1 MIGRQPAPSGG
12 PHGTFRRSG
21 EHRSRNRPVTDG
33 ASIADRQ
40 ESANS
45 EKKTWKTQEDS
56 DRIGGPNDQAE
67 KRQEENPLSRG
78 PQTHL
83 RGRQAPLGCAEKG
96 DFLSCRIRFHFQ
108 CSSLASKPTTNS
120 RPFGRLFPV
129 FLLASKLGSRLKH
142 APPIHCP
149 RRAFLIVQ
157 RPNRRAG

>member
-12 PHGTFRRSG
+12 PHDTFRRSG
-21 EHRSRNRPVTDG
+21 EHRSRNFPVTDG

-45 EKKTWKTQEDS
+45 EEKTWKTQEDS